1 MLNSRDSEII
11 NIIRNKKECSSKEI
25 FDSLSITVSYATVK
39 RILTK
44 LNAENLIE
52 TKGKGKGTKYLISSA
67 YELIQP
73 IDINEYY
80 KKEIDEREIRENFNF
95 RLITDVLGNNSV
107 FTEPEIKK
115 LEAPGSSCNLEE
127 IG

>member
-1 MLNSRDSEII
+1 MLDSRDSEII

-52 TKGKGKGTKYLISSA
+52 TKGKGKGTKYLVSSA
-67 YELIQP
+67 YETVILPTFIAP
-73 IDINEYY
+73 ILHTA
-80 KKEIDEREIRENFNF
+80 KEPFSFFI
-95 RLITDVLGNNSV
+95 
-107 FTEPEIKK
+107 
-115 LEAPGSSCNLEE
+115 
-127 IG
+127 